1 MSASPFVNR
10 GTGVRAVWLLR
21 TLPVAAG
28 ILAVLQP
35 ACAGDEPAYLDR
47 TLPVERRIDDLLARM
62 TLEEKVAMVHASGK
76 FRAGGI
82 PRLGVP
88 YLWTNDGPQG
98 VREETKLD
106 SWESAGRTDDYVT
119 AMPVGMN
126 LAASWNP
133 ELAAACGQVIGQEAC
148 ARGKNV
154 MLGPALNI
162 MRTPLCGRNYD
173 YFGEDPWLA
182 SRMTVG
188 YVKGMQAEQT
198 VACLKHFAL
207 NNQELNRGSVNV
219 EVDERALR
227 EIYLPAFEAGV
238 KEGGA
243 LAVMGAYNKFR
254 GQHCCHNDYLL
265 NQILKTEWG
274 FPGAVIS
281 DWGGTHNTREAALD
295 GLDLQMGGGVPY
307 DECFMGRPFREGILK
322 GEFPMSVLDDKVRRN
337 LRMLFA
343 SGALDGRPAGSVN
356 TQAHLAAA
364 RQVAAEGIV
373 LLKNGTGVLP
383 LDLSRYASIAV
394 IGENAV
400 LKFAPGRNSAG
411 VKSFKEVTALDGILA
426 RVGGAANVQFSQG
439 FRQPVIRWGDR
450 RDHAGVR
457 AGEVSLATQ
466 EEARALA
473 ERAVRAARE
482 SDLVIFIGGLT
493 HQSFADDEG
502 TDRRDLSLSAHQ
514 DELIVRLA
522 EANPHLVVVLI
533 TGSPV
538 LMPWLERVPAVVQ
551 AWYGGSEAGS
561 ALAAVLFGDVNPS
574 GKLPCTYPK
583 TLADEPAHQGGKRTY
598 PGENGTVHYDEGL
611 LVGYRWFDAK
621 NVEPLFPFGFG
632 LSYTTFAY
640 SNLKIVGGGGVAAT
654 VECDVTNS
662 GSREGAEVVQ
672 VYLQPRQPGVPRPLR
687 ELKGFAK
694 ISLKPGE
701 TKKVSVPM
709 NGRSFAYYA
718 PEKKSWVAEA
728 GEFGVLVGAS
738 SRDIR
743 LQGSYALAGTTLVP

>member
-1 MSASPFVNR
+1 MNSFPSLRFIRTIPLLA
-10 GTGVRAVWLLR
+10 GVFAA
-21 TLPVAAG
+21 PV
-28 ILAVLQP
+28 LAQ
-35 ACAGDEPAYLDR
+35 DKPAYLDPS
-47 TLPVERRIDDLLARM
+47 LPVERRIDDLLQRM
-62 TLEEKVAMVHASGK
+62 TLEEKVAMVHASGE
-76 FRAGGI
+76 FRAGGV

-88 YLWTNDGPQG
+88 YLWTDDGPQG

-106 SWESAGRTDDYVT
+106 SWDLAGRTDDYVT

-126 LAASWNP
+126 LAATWNP
-133 ELAAACGQVIGQEAC
+133 ELAAECGKAIGQEAC

-162 MRTPLCGRNYD
+162 MRTPLCGRTYD
-173 YFGEDPWLA
+173 YFGEDPWLS
-182 SRMTVG
+182 SRITVG

-198 VACLKHFAL
+198 IACLKHFAL
-207 NNQELNRGSVNV
+207 NNQENKRGTVNV
-219 EVDERALR
+219 EADERALR

-265 NQILKTEWG
+265 NQILKKEWG
-274 FPGAVIS
+274 FQGAVIS
-281 DWGGTHNTREAALD
+281 DWGGTHNTREAALY
-295 GLDLQMGGGVPY
+295 GLDLQMGGREPH
-307 DECFMGRPFREGILK
+307 DECFLGRPFREGLLK
-322 GEFPMSVLDDKVRRN
+322 GEFPMSVLDEKVRRN
-337 LRMLFA
+337 LRLLYA
-343 SGALDGRPAGSVN
+343 SGGMDGRSPGSVN
-356 TQAHLAAA
+356 TPAHFAVS

-373 LLKNGTGVLP
+373 LLKNSTGLLP
-383 LDLSRYASIAV
+383 VDLSKFKSIAV

-400 LKFAPGRNSAG
+400 LRFAAGRNAAG

-426 RVGGAANVQFSQG
+426 RAGGNANIQYSQG
-439 FRQPVIRWGDR
+439 YRHPEVRWGNK

-457 AGEVSLATQ
+457 ASELSSATP
-466 EEARALA
+466 EEAAALA
-473 ERAVRAARE
+473 ERAIRAARA

-502 TDRRDLSLSAHQ
+502 VDRRDLSLPAHQ
-514 DELIVRLA
+514 DDLIVRLA

-533 TGSPV
+533 SGSPV
-538 LMPWLERVPAVVQ
+538 AMPWLEKAPALVQ
-551 AWYGGSEAGS
+551 AWYGGSEAGD

-574 GKLPCTYPK
+574 GKLPCTYPRS
-583 TLADEPAHQGGKRTY
+583 LGDEPAHQGGARTY

-611 LVGYRWFDAK
+611 LVGYRWFDTK

-632 LSYTTFAY
+632 LSYTTFTY
-640 SNLKIVGGGGVAAT
+640 GSLKVIGDGSAT
-654 VECDVTNS
+654 ASVECDITNS
-662 GSREGAEVVQ
+662 GSSEGAEVVQ
-672 VYLQPRQPGVPRPLR
+672 VYVQPRQPSVLRPVK

-694 ISLKPGE
+694 INLKPGE
-701 TKKVSVPM
+701 TKKISVPL

-718 PEKKSWVAEA
+718 PERKGWVAEA
-728 GEFGVLVGAS
+728 GEFGILVGAS

-743 LQGSYALAGTTLVP
+743 LSGSYTLAGTTLVQ